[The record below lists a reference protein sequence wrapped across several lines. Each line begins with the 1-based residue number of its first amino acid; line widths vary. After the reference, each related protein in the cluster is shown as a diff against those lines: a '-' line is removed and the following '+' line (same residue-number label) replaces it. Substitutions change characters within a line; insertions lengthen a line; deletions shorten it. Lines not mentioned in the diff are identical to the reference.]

1 MGQKRPTALPRA
13 LAILKRVCGSC
24 KIHVNFAYVMQI
36 LGFLE
41 PDPNS
46 ALQLSKKANESSIR
60 KKSLKARVGRFGP
73 TTEQA
78 EGK

>member
-1 MGQKRPTALPRA
+1 MGPGGPTALPKA

-46 ALQLSKKANESSIR
+46 ALQLSKKANESSFR

-73 TTEQA
+73 TTVQA